1 MARPISTLGAFS
13 VFILQLGLSLASS
26 SPFESLHQVPRGWT
40 HVRSAQAAE
49 SITLRVSLK
58 QQNLDEF
65 YEKLLQVSTPDH
77 PQYGKHYEGHEL
89 RSLLKPADEASATAI
104 SWLQDN
110 NVTDIL
116 DDGDYLMF
124 RTTVGT
130 ANKLLDTQFGWY
142 TGQDGMQMLRTT
154 RYSVPQEVATHIN
167 FVQPTTR
174 FGTARRLAS
183 HISILDTGTPADGTS
198 KWVSV
203 ADNLRVNADAASAV
217 DPACNKSITP
227 QCLLQLYNV
236 KFKADPAGGNTVG
249 YASFVNESARF
260 ADMATFEQMYAPYA
274 ANRNVS
280 GQADTAEHIWFGL
293 SCRRYLG

>member
-1 MARPISTLGAFS
+1 MVRPHLALQALSAFIFHPALAS
-13 VFILQLGLSLASS
+13 ASS
-26 SPFESLHQVPRGWT
+26 SPFESIHQVPRGWT
-40 HVRSAQAAE
+40 RIRSVDPAE
-49 SITLRVSLK
+49 NIRLRVSLK

-65 YEKLLQVSTPDH
+65 YDKLLQVSTPEH

-89 RSLLKPADEASATAI
+89 RSLLKPSDEASQTAI
-104 SWLQDN
+104 GWLQNN

-130 ANKLLDTQFGWY
+130 ANQLLDTQFDWY
-142 TGQDGMQMLRTT
+142 QGEDGEQSMRTT
-154 RYSVPQEVATHIN
+154 RYSVPQDVAAHIN

-174 FGTARRLAS
+174 FGTAKRLAS
-183 HISILDTGTPADGTS
+183 HVSIVETGAPADGTS

-203 ADNLRVNADAASAV
+203 ADNIRVNAANAV
-217 DPACNKSITP
+217 DPSCNTAVTP
-227 QCLLQLYNV
+227 QCLFQLYNV
-236 KFKADPAGGNTVG
+236 NFKADPAAGNTAG

-260 ADMATFEQMYAPYA
+260 TDMTMFEQVYAPYA

-280 GQADTAEHIWFGL
+280 
-293 SCRRYLG
+293 RRPHPIHHCIALAVV